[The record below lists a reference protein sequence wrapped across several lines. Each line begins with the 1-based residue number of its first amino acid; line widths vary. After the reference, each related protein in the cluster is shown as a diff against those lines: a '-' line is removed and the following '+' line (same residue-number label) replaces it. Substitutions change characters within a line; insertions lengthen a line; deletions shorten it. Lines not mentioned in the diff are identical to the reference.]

1 MLHIVSTL
9 VVAIIALG
17 LYFRHRQPDFHWRL
31 MVSAFAIDLFL
42 VLYIELTRHAVETV
56 VTGFRPFLWLHAA
69 ISLSVLVLYV
79 LLLGLGRRLLLVH
92 AHRGGASAVLDT
104 QVRTMHRNFG
114 MLFCVMRGL
123 NYVTALML

>member
-1 MLHIVSTL
+1 MLHVASTL
-9 VVAIIALG
+9 VLGLIAVG
-17 LYFRHRQPDFHWRL
+17 LYFRHRRPDFHWRL
-31 MVSAFAIDLFL
+31 MASAFAIDLVL

-79 LLLGLGRRLLLVH
+79 LLLGLGRRLLLMH
-92 AHRGGASAVLDT
+92 AHRGGASALPDM
-104 QVRTMHRNFG
+104 QARTMHRNFG

-123 NYVTALML
+123 NYATALML